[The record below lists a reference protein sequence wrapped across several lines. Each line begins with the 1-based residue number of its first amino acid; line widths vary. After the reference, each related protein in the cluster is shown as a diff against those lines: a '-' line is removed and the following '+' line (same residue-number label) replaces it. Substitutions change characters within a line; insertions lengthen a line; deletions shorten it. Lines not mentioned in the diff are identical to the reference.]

1 MAEPTTSTPTR
12 ATATTRRLPWL
23 ATQTLNLLG
32 RRLRTGALRAELPD
46 GRCLELGN
54 ASGGQRPAVW
64 QLGTGRALWRALAR
78 GDIGFAES
86 YMDGEW
92 DSPDLTALLQ
102 LLGSND
108 SDRGDVVGGALPAR
122 WLDRLYHWRHRN
134 TEQQSRRNIAYHYD
148 LGNAFYAAWLDP
160 SMTYSAARFLHDEDT
175 LQTAQRQKY
184 QQLADLIELQPE
196 HEVVEVGCGWGG
208 FAEHALALG
217 AKIHGISLS
226 QEQTAYARQRLAPA
240 VAAGRCELEIRDYR
254 ALDRQYDR
262 LASIEMLEAV
272 GEQYWPAY
280 AEMVKRSLRPG
291 GIAGVQTI
299 TIAPHR
305 YARYRRNPDFIQRY
319 IFPGGMLPT
328 EPILDAVFAA
338 AGLKVTRTIRFGLDY
353 ARTLA
358 LWCERFD
365 EVWPDLRGLGFD
377 ERFRRMWRYYLCYC
391 EAGFRLGVCD
401 VVQLR
406 IEHA

>member
-1 MAEPTTSTPTR
+1 MAEPTSTTPAATLPRRRFPGLAER
-12 ATATTRRLPWL
+12 ALK
-23 ATQTLNLLG
+23 LLG
-32 RRLRTGALRAELPD
+32 RRLQTGALRAELPD
-46 GRCLELGN
+46 GRSLDLGN
-54 ASGGQRPAVW
+54 PAGGERPAVW
-64 QLGTGRALWRALAR
+64 QLGSARPLWRALAR

-92 DSPDLTALLQ
+92 DTPDLTALLQ

-108 SDRGDVVGGALPAR
+108 SAQGDVVGGVLPAR

-160 SMTYSAARFLHDEDT
+160 TMTYSAARFTGEDDT
-175 LQTAQRQKY
+175 LEMAQRRKY
-184 QQLADLIELQPE
+184 QQLADLIELAAG

-208 FAEHALALG
+208 FAEHALGRG
-217 AKIHGISLS
+217 AQVHGISLS
-226 QEQTAYARQRLAPA
+226 QEQTAYARQRLASA
-240 VAAGRCELEIRDYR
+240 VDAGRCELEIRDYR
-254 ALDRQYDR
+254 ALAKTYDR

-272 GEQYWPAY
+272 GERYWPDY
-280 AEMVKRSLRPG
+280 AAMVKRSLRPG
-291 GIAGVQTI
+291 GIAGIQTI

-305 YARYRRNPDFIQRY
+305 YSRYRRNPDFIQRY

-328 EPILDAVFAA
+328 EPILDAVFGA
-338 AGLKVTRTIRFGLDY
+338 AGLKITRTLRFGLDY
-353 ARTLA
+353 ARTLE
-358 LWCERFD
+358 LWCQRFD
-365 EVWPDLRGLGFD
+365 DVWPQLRGLGFD